1 MNARFFFAGV
11 GGGEEALSGDDAEE
25 ALAGFASPY
34 AAART
39 ATRERPPTERRE
51 AGRRHP
57 IEAAWKGDAR
67 AGGSEAARE
76 TRGRAPSREV
86 DASATPR
93 ATLVRDAIVTVR
105 TCRRELGRADA
116 AWSHFVPSIRRKNAR
131 AGAARSAG
139 EGEGS
144 NPERSKLNRE
154 QTQGQFITSGNR
166 LNHRARPRGRTLPA
180 PRAVSDLPAGSH
192 CRPQARR

>member
-1 MNARFFFAGV
+1 MTRERMNAGAGLIRGEASYFPSSVHVYATTYPDRTKNAPTTTLTWDSRRNASWSFVQHAMKWPTAMYAMRKNRVESRAGMNARFFFAGG

-25 ALAGFASPY
+25 ALAGFASPS

-76 TRGRAPSREV
+76 TAGA
-86 DASATPR
+86 
-93 ATLVRDAIVTVR
+93 
-105 TCRRELGRADA
+105 RR
-116 AWSHFVPSIRRKNAR
+116 
-131 AGAARSAG
+131 AARSA
-139 EGEGS
+139 
-144 NPERSKLNRE
+144 
-154 QTQGQFITSGNR
+154 
-166 LNHRARPRGRTLPA
+166 RARRR
-180 PRAVSDLPAGSH
+180 
-192 CRPQARR
+192 ARRS